1 MNFINLKSIRSAIFV
16 LILVVWWQPLS
27 AEAQDG
33 FGGFN
38 YANYS
43 AVGKNIYK
51 HYDKMATSV
60 NPLTPGL
67 QLTKPGSEE
76 GEWRIDIETGRRQV
90 KMNYSFGHGDWMFG
104 TGGTHALLDV
114 NTYTGPK
121 HLNQYSVK
129 SSWDPEGQIAEGSQ
143 GFGNQSGQGTG
154 FNSTNTPWLTK
165 AGKEKKDDALFK
177 YMDARKDQWDLN
189 YAATSNNDLNPFRR
203 AAAALGMSYNPS
215 QIDSFPDN
223 PTVQNPTKYSNNYV
237 VTMWIDEQAFFRPNA
252 NQAIGLTDAIPAPF
266 VPVTSQ
272 KHGDGWAPDSNWEE
286 GWEEDLIGG
295 QFDKHGNPYEDYSDW
310 YKEWW
315 DNNDPAGNFP
325 WTGIGFTYDWYY
337 QNSDGMDPG
346 VYWSQEGPDG
356 HYYGQGLAE
365 YVMLQGLGGQQNG
378 VGYFEII
385 DVQTTYR
392 YLGGTNGN
400 GFAVPEPNSLVVVG
414 LVSLWGFVGRRRR
427 LAV

>member
-1 MNFINLKSIRSAIFV
+1 MNVTVSNPVWSAIFV
-16 LILVVWWQPLS
+16 LASVVLWHPIG

-51 HYDKMATSV
+51 HYDQMATSV

-76 GEWRIDIETGRRQV
+76 GEWRIDQETGRRQV

-104 TGGTHALLDV
+104 INGTHALLDA
-114 NTYTGPK
+114 TQYTGPK
-121 HLNQYSVK
+121 SLNQYAVK
-129 SSWDPEGQIAEGSQ
+129 GSWDAQGEIAQGSQ

-154 FNSTNTPWLTK
+154 FNSSNAPWLTK
-165 AGKEKKDDALFK
+165 AGKQKEDDALFK
-177 YMDARKDQWDLN
+177 YMDARKEQWDLN
-189 YAATSNNDLNPFRR
+189 YAATSNSDLNPFRR

-215 QIDSFPDN
+215 QIDSFPQN

-237 VTMWIDEQAFFRPNA
+237 VTMWIDEKAIFRPNA
-252 NQAIGLTDAIPAPF
+252 NQAIELTDAIPAPF

-272 KHGDGWAPDSNWEE
+272 EHGDGWAPDSNWEE
-286 GWEEDLIGG
+286 EWEEDLIGG
-295 QFDKHGNPYEDYSDW
+295 QFDADGNPYENYSDW

-315 DNNDPAGNFP
+315 ANNDPAGNFP

-337 QNSDGMDPG
+337 QNSDNIDPG
-346 VYWSQEGPDG
+346 LYWSQEGPDG
-356 HYYGQGLAE
+356 HYFGQGLAE
-365 YVMLQGLGGQQNG
+365 YVMLQGLGGQQDG
-378 VGYFEII
+378 VGYFEITH
-385 DVQTTYR
+385 VQTTYR

-400 GFAVPEPNSLVVVG
+400 GFAVPEPNSMVVLG
-414 LVSLWGFVGRRRR
+414 LVSLWGFAGRRRR
-427 LAV
+427 LAG